1 MRVANKWH
9 LHGEEIKNSETY
21 KLVDNTELNNLV
33 VSSTVLYPG
42 KKTRG
47 HSHKDQEEVYMFT
60 NGAGYIWLDGKA
72 MQAQTGD
79 VFTIKAGVHHQ
90 VKNTHPEFAL
100 HFICIF
106 EGKRNH

>member
-1 MRVANKWH
+1 
-9 LHGEEIKNSETY
+9 
-21 KLVDNTELNNLV
+21 
-33 VSSTVLYPG
+33 
-42 KKTRG
+42 
-47 HSHKDQEEVYMFT
+47 MFT

-72 MQAQTGD
+72 MQAQKGD

-100 HFICIF
+100 HFICVF